1 MKTGELGRVFQ
12 DGEVIVRQGEIGDC
26 MYVIQEGQVEVLVEQ
41 HGKDVRLAV
50 RGRGEIIGEMAI
62 FEREVRS
69 ATVRA
74 MGHVRALTLDKRTLL
89 RRIQED
95 PSLAFHIVQT
105 MSKRIR
111 ELSDRLAAFEERE
124 GAVSGARGDESA

>member
-1 MKTGELGRVFQ
+1 
-12 DGEVIVRQGEIGDC
+12 
-26 MYVIQEGQVEVLVEQ
+26 
-41 HGKDVRLAV
+41 
-50 RGRGEIIGEMAI
+50 MAI

-95 PSLAFHIVQT
+95 PSLAFHIIQT
-105 MSKRIR
+105 MARRIR
-111 ELSDRLAAFEERE
+111 ELSDRLAAFEDRE
-124 GAVSGARGDESA
+124 GAGAVSGARGDESA